1 MGLWRDQDSSSQPA
15 SPCWSF
21 ESIYETSLHLQT
33 SDGGGCSLRQTVALL
48 YSSVFCFFRNVS
60 LLFFSI
66 LTQHRQFELVD
77 VESETT

>member
-1 MGLWRDQDSSSQPA
+1 MGLWRDQDSSSQPV
-15 SPCWSF
+15 SPYWSF

-33 SDGGGCSLRQTVALL
+33 SDGGGCSLRQTVAFALFIR
-48 YSSVFCFFRNVS
+48 FCFFRNVS
-60 LLFFSI
+60 LLFCSM